1 MSWSEHAIWW
11 HAYPLGFVGAPIR
24 EADAGGPHHR
34 LRRLIPWL
42 DHITALGANGLLLGP
57 IFASTTH
64 GYDTE
69 DFFRIDPRLG
79 DDEDFDALIAA
90 AHERGI
96 KVCLDGVFNHVSQ
109 NHGFVRE
116 ALAHGPDSEFGQWFR
131 IDWNDPSGPRPDVFE
146 GHGSLVALN
155 HAFPPVR
162 DYVSRVIAHWSDRGV
177 DAWRLDAAYSVDP
190 EFWAA
195 VIPRARERHPHLWFL
210 GEVIHGDYP
219 AIAAASHFDSITQY
233 ELWKATWSALK
244 DGNFF
249 ELDHALQR
257 HNEFLGSF
265 APNTFIGNHDVTRI
279 ATMIGHEKAVLALV
293 LLMTVGG
300 VPSIYA
306 GDEFGYEGLKEE
318 RWGGD
323 DAIRPEFPET
333 PPTHDAALDRYKA
346 LISIRRRHQWLHTA
360 HTETLEITNTRYVYR
375 VSGDGQALTIELDV
389 TEPDSPKA
397 IVWNGAG
404 EALFGF

>member
-1 MSWSEHAIWW
+1 MSWTEHVIWW

-24 EADAGGPHHR
+24 EPDGAGPHHR
-34 LRRLIPWL
+34 LRRLVPWL
-42 DHITALGANGLLLGP
+42 DHITRLGANGLLLGP

-79 DDEDFDALIAA
+79 DESDFDALLAA

-96 KVCLDGVFNHVSQ
+96 KVCLDGVFNHVSE
-109 NHGFVRE
+109 HHPFVRD
-116 ALAHGPDSEFGQWFR
+116 ALANGPRSEYGQWFR
-131 IDWNDPSGPRPDVFE
+131 VDWSHPEGPRPDVFE
-146 GHGSLVALN
+146 GHSSLVALN
-155 HAFPPVR
+155 HAHPPVQE
-162 DYVSRVIAHWSDRGV
+162 YVAQVIGYWSDRGV
-177 DAWRLDAAYSVDP
+177 DAWRLDAAYTVDP
-190 EFWAA
+190 AFWRA
-195 VIPRARERHPHLWFL
+195 VLPRARERQPHLWFL

-219 AIAAASHFDSITQY
+219 AIVEAATFDSVTQY
-233 ELWKATWSALK
+233 ELWKAMWSSLK

-257 HNEFLGSF
+257 HNEFLDTF

-279 ATMIGHEKAVLALV
+279 ATQIGTDKAVLALV

-306 GDEFGYEGLKEE
+306 GDELGYEGLKEE
-318 RWGGD
+318 RRGGD

-333 PPTHDAALDRYKA
+333 PPTSDPTLDRYKA
-346 LISIRRRHQWLHTA
+346 MVSIRRRYPWLHSARTKTLKLEN
-360 HTETLEITNTRYVYR
+360 TEYSYQLY
-375 VSGDGQALTIELDV
+375 DGEGHALTIDLGL
-389 TEPDSPKA
+389 EPRPSA
-397 IVWNGAG
+397 VIRNERG
-404 EALFGF
+404 ETLFGF